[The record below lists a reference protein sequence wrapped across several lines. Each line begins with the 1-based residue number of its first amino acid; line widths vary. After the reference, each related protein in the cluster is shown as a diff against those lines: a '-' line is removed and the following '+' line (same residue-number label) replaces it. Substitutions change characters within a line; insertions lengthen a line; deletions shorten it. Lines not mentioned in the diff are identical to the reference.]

1 MANQTLI
8 YDIYKSKASPD
19 TNVRVADRINHYI
32 QKDIAAISDGIIS
45 AVPKIA
51 AQTRDFIAAPYNI
64 TNAEWSQISKSKEWY
79 NMKKTASILKVGLI
93 ISYSQTKNPLYLN
106 FMMIL
111 IYSSLM
117 QKYFPNGYDKQ
128 IMKYTLDV
136 TADNRTDF
144 KNGSLITV
152 VNKKVDTFR
161 QIFDR
166 KLTGQLSDK
175 TIREALQS
183 LTTRMNETVKAL
195 SSKYY
200 KNFKDPDVKVMMEYS
215 KTDDGKNQL
224 NPLSVMEVIR
234 EKAVNNLQT
243 PSDLVLKMM
252 HMGPNDIKNL
262 KYRRLFI
269 EFVPECFGLLSMATN
284 ELLNEWIKRNTGNL
298 TLSNFRTTFVKTM
311 TKARN
316 ISHIMKY
323 LDEMATR
330 MIAKFP
336 TRKERREYP
345 FIELR
350 DYCYHYIIL
359 NIYIA
364 SSSVM

>member
-1 MANQTLI
+1 MASNTLI
-8 YDIYKSKASPD
+8 YDIYKSKMMTD
-19 TNVRVADRINHYI
+19 TNQRVADRINHYI
-32 QKDIAAISDGIIS
+32 QRDIAAISDGIIS

-51 AQTRDFIAAPYNI
+51 AQTRDFIAAPYNM
-64 TNAEWSQISKSKEWY
+64 TNDDWKNVMKSKEWF
-79 NMKKTASILKVGLI
+79 NIKKTASILKIGLI

-117 QKYFPNGYDKQ
+117 QKYFPNGYDKK
-128 IMKYTLDV
+128 IMKYTLDN
-136 TADNRTDF
+136 TDARTDF

-152 VNKKVDTFR
+152 VNKKVETFR
-161 QIFDR
+161 QLFDK

-175 TIREALQS
+175 VIRESLQS
-183 LTTRMNETVKAL
+183 ITTRMNETVKAL
-195 SSKYY
+195 SGKYY

-215 KTDDGKNQL
+215 KTDDGKNQI

-243 PSDLVLKMM
+243 PSDTILKMM
-252 HMGPNDIKNL
+252 GMGPNDIKNL

-269 EFVPECFGLLSMATN
+269 EFIPECFGLLSMATN
-284 ELLNEWIKRNTGNL
+284 ELLNEWIKRNTNNM

-323 LDEMATR
+323 LEEMTNR
-330 MIAKFP
+330 MIAKFES
-336 TRKERREYP
+336 RKERKEYP
-345 FIELR
+345 FLEIR
-350 DYCYHYIIL
+350 DYCYNYIIL
-359 NIYIA
+359 NLYLA